1 MVIEND
7 PDATNRL
14 TIYQKCFI
22 LKNTPIIENHP
33 KRSKNMAIAKI
44 LEHGQITI
52 PKPIRE
58 SLGLKKGD
66 VVDARIEGDS
76 VVITPQK
83 LVTSEDW
90 EKLLQVMN
98 NVHEQNRGIS
108 EEEVYQDVE
117 RAVAELR
124 QEEYDKQK
132 KTA

>member
-1 MVIEND
+1 
-7 PDATNRL
+7 
-14 TIYQKCFI
+14 
-22 LKNTPIIENHP
+22 
-33 KRSKNMAIAKI
+33 MAIAKI

-66 VVDARIEGDS
+66 VVDARIEGDC
-76 VVITPQK
+76 VVITPRK
-83 LVTSEDW
+83 LVPSEDW
-90 EKLLQVMN
+90 EKLLKVMQS
-98 NVHEQNRGIS
+98 VHEQNSGIS

-132 KTA
+132 KTTRRS

>member
-1 MVIEND
+1 
-7 PDATNRL
+7 
-14 TIYQKCFI
+14 
-22 LKNTPIIENHP
+22 
-33 KRSKNMAIAKI
+33 MAIAKI

-132 KTA
+132 KTASGGSHGNPHSTNTPYTRGIHRS

>member
-1 MVIEND
+1 
-7 PDATNRL
+7 
-14 TIYQKCFI
+14 
-22 LKNTPIIENHP
+22 
-33 KRSKNMAIAKI
+33 MAIAKI

-132 KTA
+132 KTACCA

>member
-1 MVIEND
+1 
-7 PDATNRL
+7 
-14 TIYQKCFI
+14 
-22 LKNTPIIENHP
+22 
-33 KRSKNMAIAKI
+33 MAIAKI

-83 LVTSEDW
+83 LVTSENW

-98 NVHEQNRGIS
+98 NVHEENRGIS

-132 KTA
+132 KTASGENHGNPRRTNTPYTRGIHRF